1 MVGKSRLNR
10 YHDQHNTQSQSLP
23 QPQPWMTVRPQHHR
37 RPPPRRRRHWR
48 RLLYNIPRVIFS
60 TFSTFSVSPPSDR
73 LGSSNPFSPVSAAV
87 VSFPTTVLLL
97 CSTCPYRCLFL
108 PLPPLSSESE
118 GEMAT
123 LGAPATAVTSVSA
136 LLTQFAMFSS
146 VIVVS
151 LSLLP
156 FACYANHHDTA

>member
-1 MVGKSRLNR
+1 
-10 YHDQHNTQSQSLP
+10 
-23 QPQPWMTVRPQHHR
+23 MTVRPQHHR
-37 RPPPRRRRHWR
+37 RPPSRRRRHWR

-60 TFSTFSVSPPSDR
+60 TFPTFSASPPSDR
-73 LGSSNPFSPVSAAV
+73 IGSSNPFSPMSAAV
-87 VSFPTTVLLL
+87 GTLYSFPTTVVLL

-108 PLPPLSSESE
+108 PALPPLSSESE
-118 GEMAT
+118 GAMAT

-136 LLTQFAMFSS
+136 LLTQFPMFSS

-156 FACYANHHDTA
+156 FTCYANHHDTA